1 MCAELFHT
9 QGDRVR
15 WYLVALG
22 NEVDVHAPHWHGN
35 TGLVANNTQVM
46 DQLNLLP
53 INIQTFD
60 MVRQPSLTIGQKG
73 MGLPEFAAI
82 VECAEV

>member
-1 MCAELFHT
+1 MRFSGD
-9 QGDRVR
+9 QGERVR

-35 TGLVANNTQVM
+35 TGAVANNTQVM

-53 INIQTFD
+53 INIQTFN
-60 MVRQPSLTIGQKG
+60 MVRVRTLSKFLT
-73 MGLPEFAAI
+73 
-82 VECAEV
+82 